1 MNEYLLTP
9 SSEVVT
15 FIFLREGKQPM
26 RKIAAVNSVAPKQ
39 TKMARTWKIFKNKT
53 KQEGGRANGRERKL
67 SENQVFQY
75 DKHFSLVLILLVV
88 LGIYAHI

>member
-15 FIFLREGKQPM
+15 FIFLREEKQAM
-26 RKIAAVNSVAPKQ
+26 RKMAALNSVPPKQ

-53 KQEGGRANGRERKL
+53 KQEGGGKAEGK
-67 SENQVFQY
+67 ENCQKIKY
-75 DKHFSLVLILLVV
+75 FSMTNIFP
-88 LGIYAHI
+88 